1 MEFPYTR
8 ICGRFT
14 HLPPFFSI
22 VQVHTAFSSSIRQ
35 AQISRFLIP
44 SESRITIQNTK
55 IINNVFSKVDA
66 EWLGL
71 ITGLEFGLEN
81 GERCIA
87 LENSNQDVMQGLIIP
102 GTRFYRQS
110 IGNYKQQ
117 LLTIAEQMDWL
128 GGRYITSRHNQ
139 AIIPRLY

>member
-22 VQVHTAFSSSIRQ
+22 VQVHAAFSSSIRQ
-35 AQISRFLIP
+35 AQISRYLIP
-44 SESRITIQNTK
+44 SESRIMIQNTK

-71 ITGLEFGLEN
+71 IAGLEFGLQN
-81 GERCIA
+81 GERCVA
-87 LENSNQDVMQGLIIP
+87 LENSVVDVMQGLIIP

-110 IGNYKQQ
+110 IGNYKEQ
-117 LLTIAEQMDWL
+117 LCAMAGQLDWL
-128 GGRYITSRHNQ
+128 GGRYIPVRQNQ